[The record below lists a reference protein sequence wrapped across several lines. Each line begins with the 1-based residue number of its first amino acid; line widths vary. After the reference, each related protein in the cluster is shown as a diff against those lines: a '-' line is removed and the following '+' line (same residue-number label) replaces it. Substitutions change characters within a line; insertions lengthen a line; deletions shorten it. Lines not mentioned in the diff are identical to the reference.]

1 MLPDRLLP
9 LLPLD
14 QCQSSD
20 TNHEEAADDIL
31 LLHNRLPFN
40 NLNAHE
46 AYSIRLKR
54 KGKPSIRLRQVQTE
68 VQYNPLRHGHGQ
80 ARFLAEQQGY
90 DMVTTITTMVSLRR
104 KSHLAM
110 IVMVIVQLASVDTYQ
125 LLPIGM
131 VLYAAALQIAWEQWM
146 DEIAEDRFLQHQLA
160 EVQQRNHELQLVIR
174 KAEFEYH
181 VLRNRWDIEIVPV
194 LEPNG
199 RATVYAV
206 PSSKSL
212 RHNSWTLP
220 LATGW
225 NSAACPR
232 QQQHSPTPSAQRAS

>member
-9 LLPLD
+9 LLPLE
-14 QCQSSD
+14 QRQSSD
-20 TNHEEAADDIL
+20 TNHEEAADDVL
-31 LLHNRLPFN
+31 LLHNRLPLN
-40 NLNAHE
+40 NLNVHE
-46 AYSIRLKR
+46 AYSIRTKR
-54 KGKPSIRLRQVQTE
+54 KEKSSIRLRQIQTE
-68 VQYNPLRHGHGQ
+68 VQYDPFRHGHGQ
-80 ARFLAEQQGY
+80 ARFLAEQQGD
-90 DMVTTITTMVSLRR
+90 DMVTTITAMVSLRR

-146 DEIAEDRFLQHQLA
+146 DEIEEDRFLQQQLA

-181 VLRNRWDIEIVPV
+181 VLKNRWDIEIVPV

-199 RATVYAV
+199 RTTVYAV
-206 PSSKSL
+206 PSSK
-212 RHNSWTLP
+212 
-220 LATGW
+220 
-225 NSAACPR
+225 
-232 QQQHSPTPSAQRAS
+232 